1 MKTTKINHLIHVAK
15 YTVRPMDPSWPSLQR
30 SFDRDDAA
38 GNETPSAFGE
48 SLSFVYERI
57 HVYGCFR
64 K

>member
-1 MKTTKINHLIHVAK
+1 MEIHVAK
-15 YTVRPMDPSWPSLQR
+15 YTVPPMDPWWPSLQR

-57 HVYGCFR
+57 HIYVYNIYIPSG
-64 K
+64 KLT